1 MSAQAGRPRIL
12 LVAAATLL
20 LMGMVTNAALS
31 GGVDSRESR
40 LITAYETLRE
50 LPEFVGVTVNE
61 NRLLLHHA
69 DGAVQVVELSGS
81 LEVFRDGVIDAWQC
95 GGDVYFVLGGLGSD
109 RWGYAMSADDALC
122 LEHLRNVELKH
133 RGTPN
138 VYEFQ
143 TAKSDRE

>member
-12 LVAAATLL
+12 LVVAASLL

-50 LPEFVGVTVNE
+50 LPEFISATVDE
-61 NRLLLHHA
+61 ERLLLRRA
-69 DGAVQVVELSGS
+69 DGSVQFVELCGS
-81 LEVFRDGVIDAWQC
+81 LEIFRDGVVDAWQC
-95 GGDVYFVLGGLGSD
+95 GGDVYFVLGGLGND
-109 RWGYAMSADDALC
+109 RWGYAISADDALC

-133 RGTPN
+133 HGTPN

-143 TAKSDRE
+143 TTR